1 MLRKYC
7 NKSFKKIRIKKK
19 SIKPLKEP
27 LKMLINQR
35 NVLMKQPDSMENK
48 NKLEE
53 ITNEIYEIEAEENRN
68 KIVKNFKTYSDDPEN
83 INMQEMWR
91 ILKRIF
97 PKAGS
102 SLPVAKKNHRGK
114 IVSGAKDIKKLLA
127 KEYKDRLRCR
137 PIRPDLSNT
146 KIRRNS
152 IFNMKMKLAET
163 RHSPDWK
170 MSDLDLALSDLKTN
184 KSRDHEGYV
193 NEIFK
198 NDLIGENLKTS
209 LLLMMNNIKRK
220 QLIPSVMNVT
230 NITTVPKKGSRLL
243 LKNERG
249 IFRISVLRGVLM
261 RLIYNTKYP
270 IIDGNMSDCQMG
282 ARKKKGCKNNIF
294 MINGII
300 HEVMKS
306 KLMKPVMLQ
315 IFDYCQ
321 MFDSINLKEALSDIY
336 NAGVT
341 DDTLSLLYKAN
352 TKIHMAVKTP
362 TGLTDRQTIS
372 DIILQGDTFS
382 SILAS
387 VQVDSIGQECMEA
400 GHYYK
405 YKDKLP
411 VGFLGLVDDIVG
423 ISEAGYKAQQ
433 QNVFI
438 NLKTAEKNTSIWGE

>member
-1 MLRKYC
+1 MGGEALVPGDPRSQNKNGKLFQEFLERNPNLSIVNALSLCEGLITRKRLREGQIEGSVLDFFIVCSKVLPFVKRMVIDENKDFILTNYNQVGKTGKAVDSDHLTEYMDLDIKIEPQKPERIEIFNFKEEESKVKFKKFTSETNEFTQCFEDKKPLFKQIQNWQQMLRKFC

-53 ITNEIYEIEAEENRN
+53 TTNEIYEIEAEENRN

-170 MSDLDLALSDLKTN
+170 MSDLD
-184 KSRDHEGYV
+184 
-193 NEIFK
+193 
-198 NDLIGENLKTS
+198 
-209 LLLMMNNIKRK
+209 
-220 QLIPSVMNVT
+220 
-230 NITTVPKKGSRLL
+230 
-243 LKNERG
+243 
-249 IFRISVLRGVLM
+249 
-261 RLIYNTKYP
+261 
-270 IIDGNMSDCQMG
+270 
-282 ARKKKGCKNNIF
+282 
-294 MINGII
+294 
-300 HEVMKS
+300 
-306 KLMKPVMLQ
+306 
-315 IFDYCQ
+315 
-321 MFDSINLKEALSDIY
+321 
-336 NAGVT
+336 
-341 DDTLSLLYKAN
+341 
-352 TKIHMAVKTP
+352 
-362 TGLTDRQTIS
+362 
-372 DIILQGDTFS
+372 
-382 SILAS
+382 
-387 VQVDSIGQECMEA
+387 
-400 GHYYK
+400 
-405 YKDKLP
+405 
-411 VGFLGLVDDIVG
+411 
-423 ISEAGYKAQQ
+423 
-433 QNVFI
+433 
-438 NLKTAEKNTSIWGE
+438 